1 MATATSQALTRSSS
15 ALRMRKTV
23 LYTNGAFL
31 TLMGGPF
38 AIFDLLS
45 FWWGAGPL
53 GEMYHNELLTVGLF
67 EAHGLAL
74 MMGLILL
81 RAARFD
87 PRPAWHLLGAGI
99 HLLLGSSNLIFWA
112 LFSVW
117 DVVTAEI
124 VVTCIHWLFMA
135 AHLICLWKARAD

>member
-1 MATATSQALTRSSS
+1 
-15 ALRMRKTV
+15 
-23 LYTNGAFL
+23 
-31 TLMGGPF
+31 MGGPF

-45 FWWGAGPL
+45 FWFGAGPL
-53 GEMYHNELLTVGLF
+53 GNMLHNELLTVGLF

-117 DVVTAEI
+117 GVVTGEI
-124 VVTCIHWLFMA
+124 VTTVIHWLFVVA
-135 AHLICLWKARAD
+135 QLVCLWKARAD